1 MAGADAI
8 EIGGFGDLGF
18 FPRRSRST
26 GSRQTDPPRLQH
38 ATGEGPTRRGTGGE
52 GVNGEGEEGGD
63 GWVGLPSGTTA
74 GVILQT
80 REKLAPFGDTTRR
93 GRTREELG
101 DVAEIVPRPDEVW
114 RRRPH
119 RRCHGPLGLGF
130 RAAGWG
136 PSLHAYGSWL
146 RLGWRR
152 ARRHRG
158 NPPPRWSALGRSVG
172 ECGGRSFSLCVDG
185 GSVRS
190 CAEQRFGFSSHV
202 YRGVEHEILNY
213 LIHKRNTHSLL
224 RHFRIFANGFCLHHI
239 EQDTVPDVHM
249 KSATLSFSLHFLFDI
264 FPNILQD
271 IFAVTDSDFLQ

>member
-1 MAGADAI
+1 MAVRGCSRPPPQGHRRAVLRNTGLHGGTCTEALDVRSTCCRDGGMAGADAI

-158 NPPPRWSALGRSVG
+158 NPPPRWSVLGACVWFVRKRG
-172 ECGGRSFSLCVDG
+172 MGWDHPLC
-185 GSVRS
+185 GSVW
-190 CAEQRFGFSSHV
+190 
-202 YRGVEHEILNY
+202 
-213 LIHKRNTHSLL
+213 
-224 RHFRIFANGFCLHHI
+224 
-239 EQDTVPDVHM
+239 
-249 KSATLSFSLHFLFDI
+249 
-264 FPNILQD
+264 
-271 IFAVTDSDFLQ
+271 